1 MLKAHL
7 EKIQEKIISISQIM
21 KYYKYILT
29 AVLLLLPL
37 ISFAAMINPIKY
49 GSFLDIF
56 KALTGFLK
64 TFGGP
69 VAIIMFLY
77 GGFLYLTSGG
87 SQEKVKMANQTMTW
101 SAVGL
106 GVIYIGSAFVSIICA
121 FLETTSCPV

>member
-1 MLKAHL
+1 MLKIKNIL
-7 EKIQEKIISISQIM
+7 ILILIM
-21 KYYKYILT
+21 
-29 AVLLLLPL
+29 LPL
-37 ISFAAMINPIKY
+37 VSLAQCIPNPRNPIQFCSFPEVFAAIVR
-49 GSFLDIF
+49 
-56 KALTGFLK
+56 FLK

-87 SQEKVKMANQTMTW
+87 SQEKVKMAHRTMTW

-121 FLETTSCPV
+121 FLQATACPV

>member
-1 MLKAHL
+1 
-7 EKIQEKIISISQIM
+7 M
-21 KYYKYILT
+21 KNYKYLLIIILF
-29 AVLLLLPL
+29 LFPL
-37 ISFAAMINPIKY
+37 FSSAIINPIKY
-49 GSFLDIF
+49 NTFPEVFAAIVS
-56 KALTGFLK
+56 FLK

-87 SQEKVKMANQTMTW
+87 SQEKVKMAHRTMTW

-121 FLETTSCPV
+121 FLQATSCPV